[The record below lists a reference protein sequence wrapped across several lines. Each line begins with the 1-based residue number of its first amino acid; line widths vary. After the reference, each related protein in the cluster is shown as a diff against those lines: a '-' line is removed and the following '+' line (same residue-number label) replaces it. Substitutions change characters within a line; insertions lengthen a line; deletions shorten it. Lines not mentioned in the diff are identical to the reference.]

1 MPLVHPLTAM
11 GKLTCPLMVLPVMV
25 TGPDSADGSLK
36 DQTFAPTPI
45 PMLNNLSPM
54 MLLLVTVTPA

>member
-1 MPLVHPLTAM
+1 MAM

-25 TGPDSADGSLK
+25 TGPDNAEGSLK
-36 DQTFAPTPI
+36 DQTFEPMPI
-45 PMLNNLSPM
+45 PMLNNLLPW